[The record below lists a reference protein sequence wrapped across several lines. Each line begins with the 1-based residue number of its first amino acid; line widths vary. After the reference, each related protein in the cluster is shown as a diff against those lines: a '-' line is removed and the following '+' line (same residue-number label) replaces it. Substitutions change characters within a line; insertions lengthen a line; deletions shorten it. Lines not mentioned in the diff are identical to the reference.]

1 MECAICEDRDCLK
14 GKDCTGLH
22 DEIIAEYTP
31 EDLRLHV
38 AASRVVSKYYGE
50 KTRLEEIALF
60 ARELGVSR
68 IGIALCSAVSE
79 EARVVHQYLKKEG
92 FDVRSAMCKIC
103 GVDKEELG
111 AVRTKPPGEFEP
123 SCNPVGQ
130 AKILADEDTEYNISM
145 GLCVGHDAIFNAK
158 SRVPVTTLVTKDR
171 VLAHN
176 PLGVVYTKYG
186 RVHRLGLKE

>member
-1 MECAICEDRDCLK
+1 MKKILVVDDNEQIRRIFK
-14 GKDCTGLH
+14 
-22 DEIIAEYTP
+22 
-31 EDLRLHV
+31 
-38 AASRVVSKYYGE
+38 RV
-50 KTRLEEIALF
+50 LA
-60 ARELGVSR
+60 
-68 IGIALCSAVSE
+68 
-79 EARVVHQYLKKEG
+79 KEG
-92 FDVRSAMCKIC
+92 FDVHSAMCKIC

-111 AVRTKPPGEFEP
+111 AARTKPTGEFEP
-123 SCNPVGQ
+123 SCNPAGQ

-158 SRVPVTTLVTKDR
+158 SRAPVTTLVAKDR